1 MTTRLMQ
8 KSSIDIITLFNKYIN
23 NKININGK
31 CISAYTYYYKIK
43 YKYKME
49 YFK

>member
-31 CISAYTYYYKIK
+31 CISAHTCYYKIK